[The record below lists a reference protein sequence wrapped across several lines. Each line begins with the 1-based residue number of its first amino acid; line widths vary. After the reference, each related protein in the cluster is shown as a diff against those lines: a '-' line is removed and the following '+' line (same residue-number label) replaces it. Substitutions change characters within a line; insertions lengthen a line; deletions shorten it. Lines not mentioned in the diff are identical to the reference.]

1 MLSWKQLLTIS
12 GHWQDQFR
20 RLKLEGGGGS
30 PGAVFSQTASVHEM
44 LMECSVLQVQD
55 FQQLLMVGGGQQDQI
70 KGLKAGVGGSVEG
83 FT

>member
-1 MLSWKQLLTIS
+1 
-12 GHWQDQFR
+12 
-20 RLKLEGGGGS
+20 
-30 PGAVFSQTASVHEM
+30 
-44 LMECSVLQVQD
+44 MECSVLQVQD